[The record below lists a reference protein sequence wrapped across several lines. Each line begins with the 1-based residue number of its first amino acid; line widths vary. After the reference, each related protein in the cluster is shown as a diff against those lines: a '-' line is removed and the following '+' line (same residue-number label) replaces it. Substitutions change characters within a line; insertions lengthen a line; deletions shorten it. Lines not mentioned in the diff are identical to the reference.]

1 MTTVPV
7 TGASVAPQVYTPV
20 SEAPADR
27 EYGGFVT
34 RAVAFAID
42 AAIIDLAAL
51 TVAAVVALAYSLF
64 PVSHQMRNATLV
76 IGGVLFVCWA
86 VAYFT
91 SFWTTTGETPGCHAM
106 RLRVI
111 RADGKPLRPRHALVR
126 LVGMI
131 VSFPLL
137 WGYLPI
143 LVTDRR
149 RGVYDVMAGTLVIGV
164 PRELPAT
171 EHRAR
176 ARVTPPIR

>member
-1 MTTVPV
+1 
-7 TGASVAPQVYTPV
+7 
-20 SEAPADR
+20 
-27 EYGGFVT
+27 
-34 RAVAFAID
+34 
-42 AAIIDLAAL
+42 
-51 TVAAVVALAYSLF
+51 
-64 PVSHQMRNATLV
+64 
-76 IGGVLFVCWA
+76 
-86 VAYFT
+86 
-91 SFWTTTGETPGCHAM
+91 M

-111 RADGKPLRPRHALVR
+111 RADGTPLRPRHALIR
-126 LVGMI
+126 LVGML

-176 ARVTPPIR
+176 QRVAPPIG

>member
-1 MTTVPV
+1 MTTLPV
-7 TGASVAPQVYTPV
+7 TGAAVAGEVYTPV
-20 SEAPADR
+20 TEVPPDR

-34 RAVAFAID
+34 RTVAFAID

-64 PVSHQMRNATLV
+64 PVSDLMRNATLV
-76 IGGVLFVCWA
+76 VGGVLFVCWA

-91 SFWTTTGETPGCHAM
+91 SFWTTTGETPGFHAM

-111 RADGKPLRPRHALVR
+111 RADGAPLRPRHALVR
-126 LVGMI
+126 LVGML

-171 EHRAR
+171 ESRAR
-176 ARVTPPIR
+176 QRVAPPIG